1 MNVSLQEMSN
11 REGDRSR
18 MVREC
23 SEELEVEIEA
33 VLVWEFVEELYTK
46 NRLWSNFKSLVEA
59 PFMFKIVDDL

>member
-1 MNVSLQEMSN
+1 M
-11 REGDRSR
+11 
-18 MVREC
+18 
-23 SEELEVEIEA
+23 EIEA